1 MKKLNSYL
9 ISNVLKILLITEL
22 AGLVMF
28 ITIEFFEHMGIFTSS
43 FKNFALSILYISL
56 KIPYFFNLI
65 LPLTFLIS
73 ILILL
78 ILMIRGNEMIIVRTS
93 GISTISV
100 MKPLLLLSAA
110 FIMFSFILSEWIIP
124 ISLNKSEYIYR
135 IKIKK
140 EEPYVFFKNGRIWF
154 KRDNIINNID
164 FIDVKKDII
173 KGLTV
178 IELSDSYTIKKR
190 TDAKE
195 GIWENN
201 SWLFTDV
208 VERTFDD
215 EEIKSVKKYT
225 HLKGIIREP
234 PSVFKVMEKA
244 PEEMGYQ
251 ELSNYIKKLRAD
263 GHDVRRYLVDLYDKI
278 AFPFIN
284 LIMVFA
290 AFSVGLRYTKTKHI
304 SIGVITGISLGA
316 LYFFSHSISLSFGYS
331 EIFPPIFAAWFS
343 NIIFLSAGII
353 GIVTLR
359 T

>member
-1 MKKLNSYL
+1 LKRLNKYL
-9 ISNVLKILLITEL
+9 ISKVLKILFITEL
-22 AGLVMF
+22 AGLILF
-28 ITIEFFEHMGIFTSS
+28 ITIEFFEHMDVFTSS
-43 FKNFALSILYISL
+43 LKNFILGIVYLLL
-56 KIPYFFNLI
+56 KFPYYFNLI
-65 LPLTFLIS
+65 LPLTLLIS

-78 ILMIRGNEMIIVRTS
+78 ILMVRDNEMAVVRTS
-93 GISTISV
+93 GISTVQII
-100 MKPLLLLSAA
+100 KPFILLSLI
-110 FIMFSFILSEWIIP
+110 FIAFSFILSEWITP
-124 ISLNKSEYIYR
+124 AALNKAEYIFR

-154 KRDNIINNID
+154 KRDNVINNID
-164 FIDVKKDII
+164 SIDIKKDTI

-178 IELSDSYTIKKR
+178 IEMSDSFLIKKR

-195 GIWENN
+195 GIWKNN

-215 EEIKSVKKYT
+215 SGIKSVKQYA
-225 HLKGIIREP
+225 HLENIIKEP
-234 PSVFKVMEKA
+234 PSVFKITEKA

-251 ELSNYIKKLRAD
+251 ELSSYIKKLRAD
-263 GHDVRRYLVDLYDKI
+263 GHDVQKYLVDLYDKI

-290 AFSVGLRYTKTKHI
+290 AFSVGLRYLKTNNI
-304 SIGVITGISLGA
+304 SGGIFAGISLGA

-331 EIFPPIFAAWFS
+331 DIFPPVFAAWFS
-343 NIIFLSAGII
+343 NVVFFSGGII
-353 GIVTLR
+353 GVVTLR

>member
-1 MKKLNSYL
+1 MKRLNRYL
-9 ISNVLKILLITEL
+9 VSNVLKILLITEF
-22 AGLVMF
+22 AGLVLF
-28 ITIEFFEHMGIFTSS
+28 ITIEFFEHMDIFTSS
-43 FKNFALSILYISL
+43 FKNFILSIFYLCL
-56 KIPYFFNLI
+56 KIPYCFNLI

-78 ILMIRGNEMIIVRTS
+78 ILMIRNNEMVIVRTS
-93 GISTISV
+93 GISTIMI
-100 MKPLLLLSAA
+100 MKPLISLSIVL
-110 FIMFSFILSEWIIP
+110 IMFSFILSEWIIP
-124 ISLNKSEYIYR
+124 VALNKSEYIYR

-154 KRDNIINNID
+154 KRDNVINNID

-178 IELSDSYTIKKR
+178 IELSDAYTIKKR
-190 TDAKE
+190 IDAKE
-195 GIWENN
+195 GIWKND
-201 SWLFTDV
+201 SWVFTDV
-208 VERTFDD
+208 VERAFDD
-215 EEIKSVKKYT
+215 KGIKSVKKYT

-234 PSVFKVMEKA
+234 PSVFKVMEKG
-244 PEEMGYQ
+244 PEEMGYR
-251 ELSNYIKKLRAD
+251 ELSSYIKRLRAD

-304 SIGVITGISLGA
+304 SMGIFTGICLGV
-316 LYFFSHSISLSFGYS
+316 LYFLFHYISLSFGHS
-331 EIFPPIFAAWFS
+331 IFPPIFAAWFS
-343 NIIFLSAGII
+343 NIIFFSAGII

>member
-1 MKKLNSYL
+1 LKKLNSYL
-9 ISNVLKILLITEL
+9 ISSTLKILLIAEFT
-22 AGLVMF
+22 GLVLF
-28 ITIEFFEHMGIFTSS
+28 VTIEFFEHMGIFTSS
-43 FKNFALSILYISL
+43 FKNFILSIFYLCL
-56 KIPYFFNLI
+56 KFPYYFNLI

-78 ILMIRGNEMIIVRTS
+78 ILTIRNNEMVVIRTS
-93 GISTISV
+93 GISTVLI
-100 MKPLLLLSAA
+100 MKPLVLLS
-110 FIMFSFILSEWIIP
+110 ILLVMFSFILSEWIIP
-124 ISLNKSEYIYR
+124 VALNKSEYIYR

-140 EEPYVFFKNGRIWF
+140 EEPYVFFKNGSIWF

-178 IELSDSYTIKKR
+178 VELSDSYTIKKR
-190 TDAKE
+190 IDAKE
-195 GIWENN
+195 GIWENGL
-201 SWLFTDV
+201 WVFTDV

-215 EEIKSVKKYT
+215 EGIKSVKKYT

-234 PSVFKVMEKA
+234 PSVFKVMEKI

-251 ELSNYIKKLRAD
+251 ELSSYIKRLRAD
-263 GHDVRRYLVDLYDKI
+263 GHDIQRYLVDLHDKI

-284 LIMVFA
+284 LIMVFV
-290 AFSVGLRYTKTKHI
+290 AFSVGLRYSKTKHI
-304 SIGVITGISLGA
+304 SKWIFAGICLGA
-316 LYFFSHSISLSFGYS
+316 LCFFSHYISLSFGKA

-343 NIIFLSAGII
+343 NIIFLSAGMI